1 MGLENDFQMAQATG
15 IDTVSSS
22 SVADGLVKCPTS
34 GRKETVDC
42 GTKQSMGGGAMCFI
56 DSKLL
61 RKASVFGKIGKDIC
75 CCIGIGWGMGIGI
88 GCRNPGGGGT
98 LTGTEVIGGV
108 AMDCVLMFVTGEL
121 IMLGVIGGVIVCR
134 PPWEHRHTPQ

>member
-1 MGLENDFQMAQATG
+1 MAQATG

-22 SVADGLVKCPTS
+22 SAAGGLVKCPIS
-34 GRKETVDC
+34 GRMDTVDC
-42 GTKQSMGGGAMCFI
+42 VTKQSNGGGGLCFI

-61 RKASVFGKIGKDIC
+61 RKASVFGKPGKDIC
-75 CCIGIGWGMGIGI
+75 CCIGIGWGTGIGI

-108 AMDCVLMFVTGEL
+108 AMDCVLMFVTEEL
-121 IMLGVIGGVIVCR
+121 IMLGV
-134 PPWEHRHTPQ
+134 PM